1 MESQSETYQDSIEV
15 FLDMMENTRYED
27 LPAEAVK
34 SAKIFLLDTLGVALA
49 GHLAPK
55 LMELSDLAD
64 SWDSNPARGVSVWNT
79 NTKASAPIA
88 SMINGY
94 QCHALEYDCVYEPG
108 VILPAAPILSALHT
122 KLTELAAKGQEV
134 SGKQLILAFV
144 VALEVS
150 CTMSQASKGS
160 MFFFRPTTTGLFSVL
175 TALNCLDP
183 LPRDQIRYAFS
194 IG

>member
-64 SWDSNPARGVSVWNT
+64 SWDSNPARGVSVWN
-79 NTKASAPIA
+79 
-88 SMINGY
+88 
-94 QCHALEYDCVYEPG
+94 
-108 VILPAAPILSALHT
+108 LS
-122 KLTELAAKGQEV
+122 
-134 SGKQLILAFV
+134 LIH
-144 VALEVS
+144 
-150 CTMSQASKGS
+150 
-160 MFFFRPTTTGLFSVL
+160 
-175 TALNCLDP
+175 
-183 LPRDQIRYAFS
+183 I
-194 IG
+194 